1 MLDKTNLFGIHPM
14 FKNAV
19 VFPGQ
24 GSQSVGMLAD
34 VINEYSVAKEALAQA
49 DESLG
54 FAMSDLIL
62 NGPVE
67 ELNSTNN
74 TQPALVAVEVALWRA
89 LNGDVKADVFAGH
102 SLGEYSAL
110 VCAGALDYSDA
121 LKLVRRRGELMQK
134 AVPNGVGGMA
144 AILGMDDALVEK
156 ICLDCEQG
164 QVVQAANYNSPGQLV
179 IAGNVEA
186 VERAVVACKE
196 AGARRAMLLPVSGP
210 FHSALMQPAALEFSE
225 YLSTFEIKTPSA
237 PILQNATNEFV
248 TDPDV
253 LRVNLIKQ
261 IDHPV
266 RWTDAINAMA
276 QNGVESVTEV
286 GPGKVLTGLNKR
298 INKAL
303 NSQAIQSLDAIAALK
318 V

>member
-1 MLDKTNLFGIHPM
+1 M

-34 VINEYSVAKEALAQA
+34 IVNEFSVAKDTLAQA

-54 FAMSDLIL
+54 YSLSDLIL
-62 NGPVE
+62 NGPSE
-67 ELNSTNN
+67 QLNSTNH
-74 TQPALVAVEVALWRA
+74 TQPALVAIEVALWRA
-89 LNGDVKADVFAGH
+89 LNGKVKADVFAGH

-121 LKLVRRRGELMQK
+121 LKLVRKRGELMQK

-144 AILGMDDALVEK
+144 AILGMDDAAVEK
-156 ICLDCEQG
+156 ICIDCAQG
-164 QVVQAANYNSPGQLV
+164 QVVQPANYNSPGQLV

-196 AGARRAMLLPVSGP
+196 AGARRALILPVSGP
-210 FHSALMQPAALEFSE
+210 FHSALMQPAALEFAK
-225 YLSTFEIKTPSA
+225 YLADFEIKQPTA
-237 PILQNATNEFV
+237 PVLQNATNQFV
-248 TDPDV
+248 TDPAII
-253 LRVNLIKQ
+253 RENLIKQ

-266 RWTDAINAMA
+266 RWTEAVTQLAE
-276 QNGVESVTEV
+276 NGVESITEV

-298 INKAL
+298 INKSL
-303 NSQAIQSLDAIAALK
+303 SCQAIHSLDAVTALEG
-318 V
+318 

>member
-1 MLDKTNLFGIHPM
+1 M

-34 VINEYSVAKEALAQA
+34 VVNEFSIAKETLAQA

-54 FAMSDLIL
+54 YALSDLIL
-62 NGPVE
+62 NGPSE
-67 ELNSTNN
+67 QLNSTNH
-74 TQPALVAVEVALWRA
+74 TQPALVAIEVALWRA
-89 LNGDVKADVFAGH
+89 LNGKVKADVFAGH

-121 LKLVRRRGELMQK
+121 LKLVRKRGELMQK

-144 AILGMDDALVEK
+144 AILGMDDSDVEK
-156 ICLDCEQG
+156 ICVDCAQG

-179 IAGNVEA
+179 VAGNVEA

-196 AGARRAMLLPVSGP
+196 AGARRALMLPVSGP
-210 FHSALMQPAALEFSE
+210 FHSALMQPAALEFAK
-225 YLSTFEIKTPSA
+225 YLAEFEIKQPTA
-237 PILQNATNEFV
+237 PVLQNATNQFV
-248 TDPDV
+248 TDPAII
-253 LRVNLIKQ
+253 RENLIKQ

-266 RWTDAINAMA
+266 RWTEAVTQLAE
-276 QNGVESVTEV
+276 NGVENITEV

-298 INKAL
+298 INKSL
-303 NSQAIQSLDAIAALK
+303 TCQAIHTLDAVTALEG
-318 V
+318 

>member
-1 MLDKTNLFGIHPM
+1 M

-34 VINEYSVAKEALAQA
+34 VINEYSIAKETLAQA
-49 DESLG
+49 DDSLG
-54 FAMSDLIL
+54 FSLSELIL

-67 ELNSTNN
+67 QLNSTNH

-89 LNGDVKADVFAGH
+89 LNGDVKADVMAGH

-156 ICLDCEQG
+156 ICMDCAQG
-164 QVVQAANYNSPGQLV
+164 QIVQAANYNSPGQLV

-196 AGARRAMLLPVSGP
+196 AGARRALVLPVSGP
-210 FHSALMQPAALEFSE
+210 FHSALMQPAALEFAE
-225 YLSTFEIKTPSA
+225 YLSGFDINKPTM
-237 PILQNATNEFV
+237 PILQNASNEFV

-253 LRVNLIKQ
+253 LRTNLIKQ

-266 RWTDAINAMA
+266 RWTEAVMA
-276 QNGVESVTEV
+276 LAESGVENITEV

-298 INKAL
+298 INKTL